1 MILNLPILNQE
12 LSNPSLQKLI
22 RNMIVQLLS
31 WRVDNE
37 REESKRKQRQG
48 IEIAKKKDIIKD
60 GLYNTLQTQRILKIK

>member
-22 RNMIVQLLS
+22 RNMSVQLLS

-48 IEIAKKKDIIKD
+48 IEIAKKKGYYK
-60 GLYNTLQTQRILKIK
+60 GRPL